1 VTIFDISRASA
12 ARTTGVIGMSNRFGS
27 GFPLSALCAAVAIV
41 AAAPVMAQ
49 NTTAA
54 ISGQVLGADGKPL
67 AGASVTVLHRD
78 SGSTNTLTTDAD
90 GRFSARGL
98 RVGGPYT
105 VTAVKGNDRE
115 VQNDV
120 YLALAEALNLELRIR
135 GSNVLETV
143 VTTGRATASKFDSTA
158 MGAGTSLGRDELAA
172 YASISRSLQDYAR
185 TDPRVVQT
193 DKGNG
198 EISVA
203 GQNGRFNT
211 VTIDGV
217 KVNDTFGLELNG
229 LPTLKQPISID
240 AIQAVQVNISNYDV
254 TQQGYTGANIN
265 AVTKS
270 GTNEFAGSVYYAYRD
285 EKLSGDRYDRV
296 RDVTFR
302 TPGFMEDLKGFTLG
316 GPIIKDKLFFFA
328 SYEELKSSR
337 SVPAFGPMGTD
348 SVNVGITT
356 QQIADAQALAK
367 SKYNIDIGSL
377 DKPAGVN
384 LVAKDTL
391 LKLDWNVSDNHKVN
405 VRYTK
410 STEDNPIF
418 PNFTAN
424 QLSLSSNWYTQ
435 SKTLETV
442 VGQWFADWTDNFS
455 TELKLSQRDYKSDP
469 KNNSNLPQIG
479 LTWTTPAP
487 AGSATGNRTLTFGTE
502 QSRHFNSLHTKTFNG
517 FFAGNLFLDNH
528 EIKAGVDIERNQIFN
543 AFLQNTKGTYT
554 FSGTDPIAL
563 WTTGVPSSYQA
574 QMPLA
579 GNTLQDG
586 AANWTLSNIGVF
598 LQDTWKVSKKLSF
611 VGGLRVDM
619 LQTDDKPK
627 FNSGASGAPTILANG
642 RAGGGFGYDNSYT
655 LDGQKIVQPRFGFN
669 YQFDPVDNLKTQ
681 LRGGVGLF
689 MGSAASVWLTN
700 PYQNTGVTTA
710 NLSCGSGTVAC
721 STIQFSADPNNQP
734 PLPATNPPAANVD
747 FVAPGVK
754 QPTVWKMNLALD
766 KELPWYGLVAGA
778 EWLHTEVDKGLYYQ
792 YLNLGPVTSTS
803 PVDGR
808 DMYYNAAGRSPL
820 CYAGGN
826 DSSPTTCGRQTKA
839 LNNQAFNNVTLLKN
853 TSKGSGDV
861 LTLSLSGPNRGGF
874 GWGVAYTRTRATEVS
889 GLTSSTANSG
899 WLNRAVF
906 NPNEEVA
913 ANSATLIRDRFSAQM
928 NFAKAFFGKYKTT
941 FGVVYEGREGR
952 PYSWTFNNDVNGDG
966 VAGNDLLYIPKAPGS
981 GEVLFR
987 LPVTTA
993 ITSQAALTAYQQQT
1007 ATAAE
1012 AKFWEIVNS
1021 QKGLRDSKG
1030 GVVGRNTSYS
1040 KFTNSFD
1047 VRVSQ
1052 EVPGIFGKQKGTL
1065 TLDILNFGNLV
1076 NKRWGRVDEVAFGTG
1091 GNTRRWVNYAGID
1104 PTTGKMI
1111 YSVNDPGDYTTKQT
1125 RGESQW
1131 AMQITAKYEF

>member
-1 VTIFDISRASA
+1 
-12 ARTTGVIGMSNRFGS
+12 MSNRFGS

-67 AGASVTVLHRD
+67 SGASITIVHRE
-78 SGSTNTLTTDAD
+78 SGSTNTVTTDAD
-90 GRFSARGL
+90 GRFTARGL

-105 VTAVKGNDRE
+105 VTAVKGGDRE
-115 VQNDV
+115 VQNDI
-120 YLALAEALNLELRIR
+120 YLALAEALNLDLRIR

-158 MGAGTSLGRDELAA
+158 MGAGTSIGRDELAA

-270 GTNEFAGSVYYAYRD
+270 GTNEFTGSVYYAYRD
-285 EKLSGDRYDRV
+285 EKLSGDRYDRT
-296 RDVTFR
+296 RNVTFKA
-302 TPGFMEDLKGFTLG
+302 PGFAEDLKGFTLG

-328 SYEELKSSR
+328 AYEELTSSR
-337 SVPAFGPMGTD
+337 SVPAFGPLGTN
-348 SVNVGITT
+348 SVNVGITEA
-356 QQIADAQALAK
+356 QIAAAQAVAK
-367 SKYNIDIGSL
+367 NTYNIDVGGLSI
-377 DKPAGVN
+377 PQGVN

-405 VRYTK
+405 LRYTK

-418 PNFTAN
+418 PNFAAN

-435 SKTLETV
+435 GKSLETV
-442 VGQWFADWTDNFS
+442 VGQWFADWTDSFS
-455 TELKLSQRDYKSDP
+455 TELKLSNREYISDP
-469 KNNSNLPQIG
+469 KNNSNLPQVT

-487 AGSATGNRTLTFGTE
+487 AGTPTGNRSLVMGTE
-502 QSRHFNSLHTKTFNG
+502 ASRHFNSLRTKTFNG
-517 FFAGNLFLDNH
+517 FFAGNLFLDDH
-528 EIKAGVDIERNQIFN
+528 EIKFGVDLERNQIFN

-554 FSGTDPIAL
+554 FSGTDPVAL
-563 WTTGVPSSYQA
+563 WTAGVPTGYNAQQA
-574 QMPLA
+574 LA
-579 GNTLQDG
+579 GSTLQDG
-586 AANWTLSNIGVF
+586 AANWTLSNVGVF
-598 LQDTWKVSKKLSF
+598 LQDTWKVNRKLSI
-611 VGGLRVDM
+611 VGGVRVDM

-627 FNSGASGAPTILANG
+627 FNSIASGAVIPGVPASNT
-642 RAGGGFGYDNSYT
+642 RQTGGFGYDNSYT
-655 LDGQKIVQPRFGFN
+655 LDGQKIVQPRLGFN
-669 YQFDPVDNLKTQ
+669 YQFDPVDGRKTQ
-681 LRGGVGLF
+681 LRGGAGLF

-710 NLSCGSGTVAC
+710 NLNCGGGTAPC
-721 STIQFSADPNNQP
+721 ATAGTGGTPIRFSADPNAQP
-734 PLPATNPPAANVD
+734 ALTGTPPAANVD

-778 EWLHTEVDKGLYYQ
+778 EWLHTEVDKGLFYQ
-792 YLNLGPVTSTS
+792 YMNLGPVTSTS

-808 DMYYNAAGRSPL
+808 EMYYNAAGRSPL
-820 CYAGGN
+820 CYSGGN
-826 DSSPTTCGRQTKA
+826 DSSPTNCGRLVKA
-839 LNNQAFNNVTLLKN
+839 LNNTAFNNVTLLQN

-913 ANSATLIRDRFSAQM
+913 ANSATLIRDRFSAQA
-928 NFAKAFFGKYKTT
+928 NFSKAFFGKYKTT
-941 FGVVYEGREGR
+941 FGVVYEGREGK

-987 LPVTTA
+987 SPVTTA
-993 ITSQAALTAYQQQT
+993 ITTQAALTAYQQQT
-1007 ATAAE
+1007 AAAAE
-1012 AKFWEIVNS
+1012 AKFWEIVNNH
-1021 QKGLRDSKG
+1021 KGLRDSKG

-1065 TLDILNFGNLV
+1065 TLDILNFGNLI

-1091 GNTRRWVNYAGID
+1091 GNTRRWINYAGID

-1111 YSVNDPGDYTTKQT
+1111 YSVNDPTDYTTKQT

>member
-1 VTIFDISRASA
+1 
-12 ARTTGVIGMSNRFGS
+12 MSNRFGS

-41 AAAPVMAQ
+41 AAAPAMAQ

-54 ISGQVLGADGKPL
+54 IGGQVVGADGKPL
-67 AGASVTVLHRD
+67 SGATVTIVHRE

-105 VTAVKGNDRE
+105 ITAVKGSDRE
-115 VQNDV
+115 VQNDI
-120 YLALAEALNLELRIR
+120 YLALAETLNLELRVR
-135 GSNVLETV
+135 GANVLETV
-143 VTTGRATASKFDSTA
+143 VTTGSATGGAAKFDGSA
-158 MGAGTSLGRDELAA
+158 MGAGTSIGKQELAA

-185 TDPRVVQT
+185 NDPRVAQS

-240 AIQAVQVNISNYDV
+240 AIQAVQVNVSNYDV

-270 GTNEFAGSVYYAYRD
+270 GTNEFTGSVYYVYRD
-285 EKLSGDRYDRV
+285 EKLTGDRYDRQ
-296 RDVTFR
+296 RNVTFR
-302 TPGFMEDLKGFTLG
+302 TPGFYEKMYGFTAG

-328 SYEELKSSR
+328 GYEELRSSR
-337 SVPAFGPMGTD
+337 SVPAFGPIGSD
-348 SVNVGITT
+348 SVNVGITPA
-356 QQIADAQALAK
+356 QIQSAIDLAK
-367 SKYNIDIGSL
+367 SKYSMDIGNLSTP
-377 DKPAGVN
+377 KGVE

-410 STEDNPIF
+410 SEESNPIF

-424 QLSLSSNWYTQ
+424 QLSLSSDWYTQ
-435 SKTLETV
+435 VKTLETV
-442 VGQWFADWTDNFS
+442 VGQWFGDWTDNFS

-469 KNNSNLPQIG
+469 KNNSNLPQVG
-479 LTWTTPAP
+479 LTWTTAAP
-487 AGSATGNRTLTFGTE
+487 AGTASGNRTLTFGTE

-517 FFAGNLFLDNH
+517 FFAGNLFLDKH
-528 EIKAGVDIERNQIFN
+528 EIKAGADVERNEIFN
-543 AFLQNTKGTYT
+543 AFLQNTKGVYT
-554 FSGTDPIAL
+554 FSGSDPIDL
-563 WTTGVPSSYQA
+563 WSKGVPTSYQA

-586 AANWTLSNIGVF
+586 AANWKLSNIGLFV
-598 LQDTWKVSKKLSF
+598 QDTWKVSKALNI
-611 VGGLRVDM
+611 VAGVRVDT
-619 LQTDDKPK
+619 LETGDKPK
-627 FNSGASGAPTILANG
+627 FNATASGPATIGSDG
-642 RAGGGFGYDNSYT
+642 RAAGGFGYDNSYT

-669 YQFDPVDNLKTQ
+669 YQFDPVDKLKTQ

-689 MGSAASVWLTN
+689 MGSSASVWLTN

-734 PLPATNPPAANVD
+734 SLPTTNPPAANVD
-747 FVAPGVK
+747 FIAPGVK
-754 QPTVWKMNLALD
+754 QPTVWKMNLAID

-778 EWLHTEVDKGLYYQ
+778 EWLHTEVDKGLYYN

-808 DMYYNAAGRSPL
+808 EMYYNAAGRNPL

-826 DSSPTTCGRQTKA
+826 DSSPSNCGRLTKSM
-839 LNNQAFNNVTLLKN
+839 NNPKFNNVTVLKN
-853 TSKGSGDV
+853 TSKGDGDV
-861 LTLSLSGPNRGGF
+861 LTLSLNSPNRSGL
-874 GWGVAYTRTRATEVS
+874 GWGVAYTFTRATEVS

-913 ANSATLIRDRFSAQM
+913 ANSATLIRNRFTGNVNWS
-928 NFAKAFFGKYKTT
+928 KAFFGKYKTT
-941 FGVVYEGREGR
+941 FGMFYEGRTGHA
-952 PYSWTFNNDVNGDG
+952 YSWTFNNDVNGDG
-966 VAGNDLLYIPKAPGS
+966 VAGNDLLYIPKGPGS

-987 LPVTTA
+987 STNTGGTLNQAQLNNLMATTA
-993 ITSQAALTAYQQQT
+993 
-1007 ATAAE
+1007 ATAE
-1012 AKFWEIVNS
+1012 AKFWSIVDANP
-1021 QKGLRDSKG
+1021 GLRNSKG
-1030 GVVGRNTSYS
+1030 KVVGRNASFS
-1040 KFTNSFD
+1040 PFVNSFD

-1052 EVPGIFGKQKGTL
+1052 EVPGFFGNNKGTL
-1065 TLDILNFGNLV
+1065 TLDILNIGNLI
-1076 NKRWGRVDEVAFGTG
+1076 NKRWGRIDEIGFGTG
-1091 GNTRRWVNYAGID
+1091 GATRRWINYAGID
-1104 PTTGKMI
+1104 PATGKMI
-1111 YSVNDPGDYTTKQT
+1111 YAVNDPGDYVTKQT

-1131 AMQITAKYEF
+1131 AMQLTAKYEF

>member
-1 VTIFDISRASA
+1 
-12 ARTTGVIGMSNRFGS
+12 MSNRFGS

-41 AAAPVMAQ
+41 AAAPAVAQ

-54 ISGQVLGADGKPL
+54 VAGQVIGADGKPL
-67 AGASVTVLHRD
+67 AGATVTIVHSD

-105 VTAVKGNDRE
+105 ITAVKGSDRE
-115 VQNDV
+115 VRNDV
-120 YLALAEALNLELRIR
+120 YLALAETQSLELRIR
-135 GSNVLETV
+135 GANVLETV
-143 VTTGRATASKFDSTA
+143 VTTGSATGSNKFDSST
-158 MGAGTSLGRDELAA
+158 MGAGTSIGKQELAA

-185 TDPRVVQT
+185 NDPRVVQT

-240 AIQAVQVNISNYDV
+240 AIQAVQVNVSNYDV

-270 GTNEFAGSVYYAYRD
+270 GTNEFTGSVYAAYRD
-285 EKLSGDRYDRV
+285 DKLSGDRYDRV
-296 RDVTFR
+296 RNVTFP
-302 TPGFMEDLKGFTLG
+302 TPTFQENLKGFTFG

-328 SYEELKSSR
+328 NYEELKSSR
-337 SVPAFGPMGTD
+337 SVPAFGPLGSS
-348 SVNVGITT
+348 SVNVGIT
-356 QQIADAQALAK
+356 QAQIQAAQDLAN
-367 SKYNIDIGSL
+367 SKYGIDIGSL
-377 DKPAGVN
+377 STPKGVQ

-410 STEDNPIF
+410 SEESNPIF
-418 PNFTAN
+418 PNYTAN
-424 QLSLSSNWYTQ
+424 QLSLSSDWYSQ
-435 SKTLETV
+435 VKTLETV
-442 VGQWFADWTDNFS
+442 VGQWFADWTDSFS

-469 KNNSNLPQIG
+469 KNNSNLPQVG
-479 LTWTTPAP
+479 LTWTTAAP
-487 AGSATGNRTLTFGTE
+487 AGTATGNRTLTFGTE

-517 FFAGNLFLDNH
+517 FFAGNLFLDKH
-528 EIKAGVDIERNQIFN
+528 EIKAGVDLERNEIFN
-543 AFLQNTKGTYT
+543 AFLQNTRGVYT

-563 WTTGVPSSYQA
+563 WNAGVPTSYQV
-574 QMPLA
+574 QQPLA

-586 AANWTLSNIGVF
+586 AANWTLSNIGLFV
-598 LQDTWKVSKKLSF
+598 QDTWKVNKQLNI
-611 VGGLRVDM
+611 VAGLRLDT
-619 LQTDDKPK
+619 LETGDKPK
-627 FNSGASGAPTILANG
+627 FNSVASGAPTILVNG
-642 RAGGGFGYDNSYT
+642 RAGGGFGYNNSYT
-655 LDGQKIVQPRFGFN
+655 LDGQKIIQPRFGFN
-669 YQFDPVDNLKTQ
+669 YQFDTADKLKTQ
-681 LRGGVGLF
+681 LRGGAGLF

-710 NLSCGSGTVAC
+710 NFSCGGGSTPC
-721 STIQFSADPNNQP
+721 SAIQYSPN
-734 PLPATNPPAANVD
+734 PATQPTVTGTPPAANVD
-747 FVAPGVK
+747 FIAPGVK

-792 YLNLGPVTSTS
+792 YLNLGPVVSTS
-803 PVDGR
+803 PLDGR
-808 DMYYNAAGRSPL
+808 EMYYNAAGRSPL

-826 DSSPTTCGRQTKA
+826 DSSPSNCGRLVKS
-839 LNNQAFNNVTLLKN
+839 LNNQSFNNVTLLKN
-853 TSKGSGDV
+853 TSKGDGDV
-861 LTLSLSGPNRGGF
+861 LTFSLTGPNKTGF
-874 GWGVAYTRTRATEVS
+874 GWSAAYTFTRATEVS

-913 ANSATLIRDRFSAQM
+913 ANSATLIRNRFTG
-928 NFAKAFFGKYKTT
+928 NLNWAKAFVGKYRTT
-941 FGVVYEGREGR
+941 FGLFYEGRTGH

-966 VAGNDLLYIPKAPGS
+966 VAGNDLLYIPKGPGS
-981 GEVLFR
+981 GEVIFR
-987 LPVTTA
+987 SSNTGAAMTTQA
-993 ITSQAALTAYQQQT
+993 QIDAFTASTSA
-1007 ATAAE
+1007 AAE
-1012 AKFWEIVNS
+1012 AKFWSIVDANPS
-1021 QKGLRDSKG
+1021 LRNSKG
-1030 GVVGRNTSYS
+1030 KVVGRNAAFSP
-1040 KFTNSFD
+1040 FVNSFD

-1052 EVPGIFGKQKGTL
+1052 EVPGLFGNNKGTI
-1065 TLDILNFGNLV
+1065 TLDILNVGNLI
-1076 NKRWGRVDEVAFGTG
+1076 KKEWGRIDEVGFGTG
-1091 GNTRRWVNYAGID
+1091 GATRRWINYAGID
-1104 PTTGKMI
+1104 PTTGKMV
-1111 YSVNDPGDYTTKQT
+1111 YAVNDPSDYTTKQT

>member
-1 VTIFDISRASA
+1 
-12 ARTTGVIGMSNRFGS
+12 MSNRFGS

-41 AAAPVMAQ
+41 AAAPAVAQ

-54 ISGQVLGADGKPL
+54 ISGQVQGADGKPL
-67 AGASVTVLHRD
+67 AGASVTIVHRE
-78 SGSTNTLTTDAD
+78 SGSTNTVTTDAD
-90 GRFSARGL
+90 GRFAARGL

-105 VTAVKGNDRE
+105 VTAVKGSDRE
-115 VQNDV
+115 VQNDI
-120 YLALAEALNLELRIR
+120 YLALAEALNLDLRIR
-135 GSNVLETV
+135 SSNVLETV
-143 VTTGRATASKFDSTA
+143 VTTGRAAVSKFDSTA
-158 MGAGTSLGRDELAA
+158 MGSGTSIGKDELAA

-270 GTNEFAGSVYYAYRD
+270 GTNEFAGTVYYAYRD
-285 EKLSGDRYDRV
+285 EKLSGDRYDRQ
-296 RDVTFR
+296 RNVTFNA
-302 TPGFMEDLKGFTLG
+302 PGFTEDLKGFTLG

-328 SYEELKSSR
+328 TYEELTSSR
-337 SVPAFGPMGTD
+337 SVPAFGPLGTS
-348 SVNVGITT
+348 SVNVGITPE
-356 QQIADAQALAK
+356 QIKAAQDAAK
-367 SKYNIDIGSL
+367 NIYNIDVGSL
-377 DKPAGVN
+377 SIPGGVN

-391 LKLDWNVSDNHKVN
+391 LKLDWNVTDNHKVN
-405 VRYTK
+405 LRYTK

-418 PNFTAN
+418 PNFGSN

-435 SKTLETV
+435 SKSLETV

-455 TELKLSQRDYKSDP
+455 TEVKLSNREYISDP
-469 KNNSNLPQIG
+469 QNNSNLPQVT

-487 AGSATGNRTLTFGTE
+487 AGTTTGNRSLVLGTE
-502 QSRHFNSLHTKTFNG
+502 QSRHFNSLKTKTFNG
-517 FFAGNLFLDNH
+517 YFAGNLFLDDH
-528 EIKAGVDIERNQIFN
+528 EIKAGVDIEKNQIFN

-554 FSGTDPIAL
+554 FSGSDPVAL
-563 WTTGVPSSYQA
+563 FTAGVPTAYSA

-579 GNTLQDG
+579 GNTLRDG

-598 LQDTWKVSKKLSF
+598 LQDTWKVNKKLSL
-611 VGGLRVDM
+611 VAGVRVDM

-627 FNSGASGAPTILANG
+627 FNATASAAVVPGVLASGT
-642 RAGGGFGYDNSYT
+642 RQTGGFGYDNSYT
-655 LDGQKIVQPRFGFN
+655 LDGQKIVQPRLGFN
-669 YQFDPVDNLKTQ
+669 YQFDPVDKRKTQ

-721 STIQFSADPNNQP
+721 STIAFKADPNAQP
-734 PLPATNPPAANVD
+734 TLPTTNPPAANVD

-778 EWLHTEVDKGLYYQ
+778 EWLHTEVDKGLYYE
-792 YLNLGPVTSTS
+792 YLNLGPATSQS

-808 DMYYNAAGRSPL
+808 DMFYNNNGRNPL

-826 DSSPTTCGRQTKA
+826 DSSPTNCGTAAPAGNTNQLLSTGRVVKA
-839 LNNQAFNNVTLLKN
+839 LNNNRFNNVTVLKN
-853 TSKGSGDV
+853 TSKGDGDV

-913 ANSATLIRDRFSAQM
+913 ANSATLIRERVSAQV
-928 NFAKAFFGKYKTT
+928 NFSRAFIGKYKTT
-941 FGVVYEGREGR
+941 LGVVYEGREGR
-952 PYSWTFNNDVNGDG
+952 PYSWTFNNDANGDG
-966 VAGNDLLYIPKAPGS
+966 VAGNDLLYVPKAPGS

-987 LPVTTA
+987 MPISGST

-1007 ATAAE
+1007 AAAAE

-1021 QKGLRDSKG
+1021 QPGLSKARG
-1030 GVVGRNTSYS
+1030 GVVGRNTAYS

-1052 EVPGIFGKQKGTL
+1052 EVPGLFGKQKGTV
-1065 TLDILNFGNLV
+1065 TLDILNFGNLIS
-1076 NKRWGRVDEVAFGTG
+1076 KRWGRIDEIGFGTG
-1091 GNTRRWVNYAGID
+1091 GNTRRWINYAGID
-1104 PTTGKMI
+1104 PATGKMI

>member
-1 VTIFDISRASA
+1 
-12 ARTTGVIGMSNRFGS
+12 MSNRFGS

-41 AAAPVMAQ
+41 AAAPAMAQ

-54 ISGQVLGADGKPL
+54 IAGQVVGADGKPL
-67 AGASVTVLHRD
+67 GGATVTIVHRE
-78 SGSTNTLTTDAD
+78 SGSTTSLTTDAE

-105 VTAVKGNDRE
+105 VTAVKGSDRE
-115 VQNDV
+115 VQNDI
-120 YLALAEALNLELRIR
+120 YLALAETQNLELRFR
-135 GSNVLETV
+135 GGNVLETV
-143 VTTGRATASKFDSTA
+143 VTTGSASGSNKFDSST
-158 MGAGTSLGRDELAA
+158 MGAGTSIGKQELAA

-185 TDPRVVQT
+185 NDPRVVQS

-240 AIQAVQVNISNYDV
+240 AIQAVQVNVSNYDV

-270 GTNEFAGSVYYAYRD
+270 GTNEFTGSVYYAYRD
-285 EKLSGDRYDRV
+285 EKLTGDRYDRQ

-302 TPGFMEDLKGFTLG
+302 TPGFYEKLMGFTLG

-328 SYEELKSSR
+328 GYEELKSSR
-337 SVPAFGPMGTD
+337 SVPAFGPVGSN
-348 SVNVGITT
+348 SVNVGIT
-356 QQIADAQALAK
+356 QAQIQAAQDLAK
-367 SKYNIDIGSL
+367 SKYGIDIGNMSTP
-377 DKPAGVN
+377 KGVE

-405 VRYTK
+405 LRYTK
-410 STEDNPIF
+410 SEESNPIF

-424 QLSLSSNWYTQ
+424 QLSLSSDWYTQ
-435 SKTLETV
+435 GKTLETV
-442 VGQWFADWTDNFS
+442 VGQWFADWTDTFS

-469 KNNSNLPQIG
+469 QNNSNLPQIG
-479 LTWTTPAP
+479 LVWTTAAP
-487 AGSATGNRTLTFGTE
+487 TGTASGNRTLTFGTE

-517 FFAGNLFLDNH
+517 YFAGNLLLNDH
-528 EIKAGVDIERNQIFN
+528 EIKAGVDFERNEIFN
-543 AFLQNTKGTYT
+543 AFLQNTKGVYS
-554 FSGTDPIAL
+554 FSGADPVAL
-563 WTTGVPSSYQA
+563 WATGVPTSYQA
-574 QMPLA
+574 QLPLA

-586 AANWTLSNIGVF
+586 AANWKLSNVGLF
-598 LQDTWKVSKKLSF
+598 LQDTWKINRQLNIMA
-611 VGGLRVDM
+611 GLRVDT
-619 LQTDDKPK
+619 LETGDKPK
-627 FNSGASGAPTILANG
+627 YNATASGAATVLGNG

-655 LDGQKIVQPRFGFN
+655 LDGQKIVQPRVGFN
-669 YQFDPVDNLKTQ
+669 YKFDTADKLKTQ

-721 STIQFSADPNNQP
+721 STIQFSADPNSQP
-734 PLPATNPPAANVD
+734 QLPTTNPPAANVD
-747 FVAPGVK
+747 FIAPGVK

-792 YLNLGPVTSTS
+792 YLNLGAATSKS

-808 DMYYNAAGRSPL
+808 DMYYNAAGRNPL

-826 DSSPTTCGRQTKA
+826 DSSPSNCGRQVKS
-839 LNNQAFNNVTLLKN
+839 LNNQAFNNVTLLSN
-853 TSKGSGDV
+853 TSKGDGDV
-861 LTLSLSGPNRGGF
+861 LTLSLTGPNKTGF
-874 GWGVAYTRTRATEVS
+874 GWGVAYTFTRATEVS

-913 ANSATLIRDRFSAQM
+913 ANSATLIRNRISG
-928 NFAKAFFGKYKTT
+928 NVNWAKAFFGKYKTT
-941 FGVVYEGREGR
+941 FGMFYEGRSGH

-966 VAGNDLLYIPKAPGS
+966 VAGNDLLYIPKGAGS

-987 LPVTTA
+987 SSN
-993 ITSQAALTAYQQQT
+993 TSGGTLNQAQLDALMASTSSV
-1007 ATAAE
+1007 AE
-1012 AKFWEIVNS
+1012 AKFWSIVDANP
-1021 QKGLRDSKG
+1021 GLRNSKG
-1030 GVVGRNTSYS
+1030 KVVGRNASFS
-1040 KFTNSFD
+1040 PFVNSFD

-1052 EVPGIFGKQKGTL
+1052 EVPGFFGNNKGTI
-1065 TLDILNFGNLV
+1065 TLDILNFGNLI
-1076 NKRWGRVDEVAFGTG
+1076 NKRWGRIDEVAFGTG
-1091 GNTRRWVNYAGID
+1091 GATRRWINYGGID
-1104 PTTGKMI
+1104 PATGKMI
-1111 YSVNDPGDYTTKQT
+1111 YAVNDPSDYTTKQT

>member
-1 VTIFDISRASA
+1 
-12 ARTTGVIGMSNRFGS
+12 MSNRFGS

-41 AAAPVMAQ
+41 AAAPAMAQ
-49 NTTAA
+49 NTTSA
-54 ISGQVLGADGKPL
+54 IGGRVTTADGKAV
-67 AGASVTVLHRD
+67 AGATVTVLHRE
-78 SGSTNTLTTDAD
+78 SGSSNTLVTDAD
-90 GRFSARGL
+90 GRYAARGL

-105 VTAVKGNDRE
+105 ITTVKGSDKS
-115 VQNDV
+115 VQDDV
-120 YLALAEALNLELRIR
+120 YLALAEALNFDIRI
-135 GSNVLETV
+135 GSQVLEQVV
-143 VTTGRATASKFDSTA
+143 VTGTSGKSSKFDSAA
-158 MGAGTSLGRDELAA
+158 MGAGTSIGRQELAA

-185 TDPRVVQT
+185 TDPRVSQT
-193 DKGNG
+193 DKGTG

-217 KVNDTFGLELNG
+217 KINDTFGLEGNG
-229 LPTLKQPISID
+229 LPMLKQPISID

-270 GTNEFAGSVYYAYRD
+270 GTNEFHGAVYYAYRD
-285 EKLSGDRYDRV
+285 EKLTGDRYDRV

-302 TPGFMEDLKGFTLG
+302 TPGFFEDLKGFVLG

-337 SVPAFGPMGTD
+337 SVPAFGPVGSN
-348 SVNVGITT
+348 SVNVGIT
-356 QQIADAQALAK
+356 DAQIKAAQDLAQ
-367 SKYNIDIGSL
+367 SKYSIDIGSL
-377 DKPAGVN
+377 ATPAGVQ

-424 QLSLSSNWYTQ
+424 QLSLSSNWYSQ
-435 SKTLETV
+435 QKTLETV

-469 KNNSNLPQIG
+469 INNSNLPQIG
-479 LTWTTPAP
+479 LTWTTTAP
-487 AGSATGNRTLTFGTE
+487 AGTATGNRTLTFGTE
-502 QSRHFNSLHTKTFNG
+502 QSRHFNSLSTKTFNG
-517 FFAGNLFLDNH
+517 FFSGTLVVDKH
-528 EIKAGVDIERNQIFN
+528 EIKAGVDLERNQIFN
-543 AFLQNTKGTYT
+543 AFLQNTRGVYT
-554 FSGTDPIAL
+554 FSGTDPVAL
-563 WTTGVPSSYQA
+563 WAAGVPSSYQA
-574 QMPLA
+574 QMPLS
-579 GNTLQDG
+579 GSTLQDG
-586 AANWTLSNIGVF
+586 AANWTLANVGLF
-598 LQDTWKVSKKLSF
+598 LQDTWKVSRQLSL

-627 FNSGASGAPTILANG
+627 FNALASSAATVLATG

-669 YQFDPVDNLKTQ
+669 YQFDPADKLKTQ

-710 NLSCGSGTVAC
+710 NISCGSGSVAC
-721 STIQFSADPNNQP
+721 SAIQFSPNPAAQP
-734 PLPATNPPAANVD
+734 ALPVTNPPAANVD

-766 KELPWYGLVAGA
+766 KELPWFGLVAGA

-792 YLNLGPVTSTS
+792 YLNLGAPTSTS

-808 DMYYNAAGRSPL
+808 DMFYNNNGRNPL
-820 CYAGGN
+820 CYSGGN
-826 DSSPTTCGRQTKA
+826 DSSPTTCGVAAPTGNTNPLLTSNRVTKA
-839 LNNQAFNNVTLLKN
+839 LNNTAFNNVTVLKN
-853 TSKGSGDV
+853 TSKGDGDV
-861 LTLSLSGPNRGGF
+861 LTLSLSGPNKGGF
-874 GWGVAYTRTRATEVS
+874 GWGVAYTYTRATEVS

-913 ANSATLIRDRFSAQM
+913 ANSATMIRNRFTGQM
-928 NFAKAFFGKYKTT
+928 NWSKAFFGKYKTT

-987 LPVTTA
+987 SPVTTA

-1007 ATAAE
+1007 AAVAE
-1012 AKFWEIVNS
+1012 AKFWSIVDANP
-1021 QKGLRDSKG
+1021 GLRDSKG
-1030 GVVGRNTSYS
+1030 GVVGRNSSTS

-1052 EVPGIFGKQKGTL
+1052 EVPGLFSGHKGSV
-1065 TLDILNFGNLV
+1065 TLDILNFGNLI
-1076 NKRWGRVDEVAFGTG
+1076 NKRYGRIDEIGFGTG
-1091 GNTRRWVNYAGID
+1091 GNTRRWINYAGID
-1104 PTTGKMI
+1104 PATGKMI
-1111 YSVNDPGDYTTKQT
+1111 YSVNDPGDYVTKQT